1 MASFERR
8 RKALR
13 KERYKLLKKAFKARD
28 LASPYVSK
36 KVKVKD
42 VYNWYDVYHLSV
54 KSIANMIIGRNGDFE
69 RPTPPPRRNP
79 PTQPISEIESVV
91 QQLKGEGWAGIDIR
105 RAFKNLEEETRNQPI
120 IQGENALDEYLDQ
133 LEEEN
138 EVKRL
143 AKGEVY
149 IRRDELLD
157 VFGLPLDVEITNLRL
172 EDGKVVIELMSHKP
186 VMVEGKEVTHEIDD
200 EMHLYRKLFLRNRH
214 KPVSYFE
221 DGRIVLK
228 DSKTGLQQM
237 YKPLGYI
244 GEFQGTPIVE
254 SEELK
259 E

>member
-1 MASFERR
+1 MTSFERK

-28 LASPYVSK
+28 LASPHVSK

-42 VYNWYDVYHLSV
+42 VYGWYDMYHLSV
-54 KSIANMIIGRNGDFE
+54 SKVANMIIERNGDFE
-69 RPTPPPRRNP
+69 RPAPPPRRNP
-79 PTQPISEIESVV
+79 PTRPISGIESAV
-91 QQLKGEGWAGIDIR
+91 QQLKEESDAEIDIR

-143 AKGEVY
+143 AKGEVF

-157 VFGLPLDVEITNLRL
+157 TFGLPLDVEITNLRL
-172 EDGKVVIELMSHKP
+172 EDGKVVIELMSKEP
-186 VMVEGKEVTHEIDD
+186 VVIEGREATHEIDD
-200 EMHLYRKLFLRNRH
+200 EHHLYRKLLLKNRH
-214 KPVSYFE
+214 KPTSVFE

-228 DSKTGLQQM
+228 DSETGLQRM
-237 YKPLGYI
+237 YKPYGYV
-244 GEFQGTPIVE
+244 GDVKGYPIIMPDE
-254 SEELK
+254 TK